1 MEHPI
6 RVGGD
11 SVICPKCQSE
21 QPDNSKFCSQ
31 CAAPLAAGQ
40 KGVVKS
46 KIPTWL
52 VVVLV
57 LGLLFIGASVRSLM
71 QDNERLRANQRKIAP
86 VVTYENPQ
94 PQPHSVNLTNGAATI
109 SAAASTCYKFT
120 VPENVSQVAVNG
132 HFTATGGTG
141 NDIECYILD
150 EDGFVNFKNGH
161 PSRTY
166 YNSGKVTQAKIGVA
180 NLSPGTYYIMLDNR
194 FSLFTPKAVQ
204 IEATLSYM
212 Q

>member
-109 SAAASTCYKFT
+109 SAAASTWYKFT